1 MILFDFKCE
10 QGHVTEQLVANST
23 KVMAPCGDCGRS
35 AHKVFSPAIGR
46 ALFFEE
52 GRTRTIANLETLG
65 PGNISSGPV
74 RISSRQQHI
83 DAMKRAGV
91 EPAGWSKNG
100 NVGQTGRWI

>member
-10 QGHVTEQLVANST
+10 QGHVTEQLVTNST
-23 KVMAPCGDCGRS
+23 KTMAPCRDCGRP
-35 AHKVFSPAIGR
+35 AHKIFTPAIGR

-65 PGNISSGPV
+65 DGNVSNGPV
-74 RISSRQQHI
+74 RISSSQQHK

-91 EPAGWSKNG
+91 SEAGYDSNIGGK
-100 NVGQTGRWI
+100 GRWI